1 MLKEHAEKRA
11 AGSRRRIWVGIT
23 AFVAIVAGVLLL
35 VYALTPR
42 EGAPMPPASMSETI
56 APASAGEAPTPMRP
70 SVPTWIRIPSLD
82 VRTDVISLGLND
94 DGTVAVPTLEQVDD
108 TSWYKNGP
116 TPGERGSSVILGHVD
131 SDTGPAVFFDV
142 GGMDRG
148 DEIEVDREDG
158 STAVFA
164 VEAAETVPKD
174 DFPTERV
181 YGDLDY
187 PGLRL
192 VTCGGVFDKEE
203 GSYTDNIVLYARLV
217 DVRT

>member
-1 MLKEHAEKRA
+1 MLKEHARA
-11 AGSRRRIWVGIT
+11 AGIRRRAWIGAA
-23 AFVAIVAGVLLL
+23 AFAAIAAGAVLLG
-35 VYALTPR
+35 YALLPR
-42 EGAPMPPASMSETI
+42 EGAPMPPAAMAETI
-56 APASAGEAPTPMRP
+56 APASAGEPPAPMGASP
-70 SVPTWIRIPSLD
+70 PTRIRIPSLD
-82 VRTDVISLGLND
+82 VRADVIPLGLND
-94 DGTVAVPTLEQVDD
+94 DGTVAVPTLAQVAD

-131 SDTGPAVFFDV
+131 SDTGPAVFFGV

-148 DEIEVDREDG
+148 DEIAVDREDG

-164 VEAAETVPKD
+164 VEAGETVPKD

-192 VTCGGVFDKEE
+192 VTCGGAFDKKS
-203 GSYTDNIVLYARLV
+203 GSYADNIVLYARLV
-217 DVRT
+217 DART